1 MSDFVEAVYI
11 GSTWKDIHTG
21 EVWKVDGL
29 HLNTLKQA
37 MIELRLFE
45 HLLTKVIT
53 SETLYKSYSIYKIGG
68 DYES

>member
-1 MSDFVEAVYI
+1 MNDFVEAVHI

-37 MIELRLFE
+37 MVELRLFE

-53 SETLYKSYSIYKIGG
+53 SDMLYKDYKVYKIG
-68 DYES
+68 ETQ